1 MTTPNIK
8 LTGSMPKYFKRN
20 EKVENSKIRYLKYVF
35 FFFECA
41 LFFFSIRLTWVFELT
56 NAHLD

>member
-35 FFFECA
+35 F
-41 LFFFSIRLTWVFELT
+41 LNVHYFFFY
-56 NAHLD
+56 

>member
-41 LFFFSIRLTWVFELT
+41 LFFFL
-56 NAHLD
+56 LD

>member
-35 FFFECA
+35 FF
-41 LFFFSIRLTWVFELT
+41 LNVHYFFSIRLTWVFELT